1 MNPYPGRLH
10 WSLVALLNAVNCA
23 SSGLLCALAVCPVR
37 NMPAPA
43 AATMMTI
50 VAINGITYLAILYTP
65 ISYLDIS

>member
-23 SSGLLCALAVCPVR
+23 NSGLLCALTVCPVR
-37 NMPAPA
+37 NMIETA
-43 AATMMTI
+43 AAAMMTI
-50 VAINGITYLAILYTP
+50 AAISGIIYLVILYTH